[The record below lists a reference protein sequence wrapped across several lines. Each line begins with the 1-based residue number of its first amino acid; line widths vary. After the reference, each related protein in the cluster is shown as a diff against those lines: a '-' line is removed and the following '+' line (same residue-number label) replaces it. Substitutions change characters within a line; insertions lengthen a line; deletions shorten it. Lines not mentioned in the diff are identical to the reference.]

1 MTVPGERTSWITVP
15 ADSDFSLLNV
25 PFGVFSP
32 YSGAAPRCGVAIG
45 DSVLDLS
52 SIARLLS
59 NVDGL
64 DAYRV
69 FSRPALN
76 EFMSCPRSVWTATRN
91 RIIDLLTV
99 GGCDSLRSDAELCKS
114 AFHDRKSVQMHLPAE
129 IGDYTDFYSSREH
142 ATRVGS
148 MLRDPA
154 NALNPNWLHLP
165 VRPPLSDASRDSP
178 LLWLRRDEDDGSVHL
193 KGTLRRSAA
202 PPRRRRWR
210 TTAARRRWW

>member
-1 MTVPGERTSWITVP
+1 MSEILSAELRSWIEIP
-15 ADSDFSLLNV
+15 DESDFSLHNL

-32 YSGAAPRCGVAIG
+32 VPGASPRCGVAMG
-45 DSVLDLS
+45 DHVLDLA
-52 SIARLLS
+52 SIAVLLS
-59 NVDGL
+59 GIDGL

-69 FSRPALN
+69 FSQPALN

-91 RIIDLLTV
+91 RLIDLLKV
-99 GGCDSLRSDAELCKS
+99 GGCDNLQSNAELCKV
-114 AFHDRKSVQMHLPAE
+114 ALHERRNVQMHLPAV

-165 VRPPLSDASRDSP
+165 VLFLPELRPYASCCLHRPHAQTRPILSALQAMRPKPIQIGLPYS
-178 LLWLRRDEDDGSVHL
+178 
-193 KGTLRRSAA
+193 
-202 PPRRRRWR
+202 
-210 TTAARRRWW
+210 